1 MGVLIVSHMNK
12 IINCYCGKNINK
24 NEQLSSASGGIF
36 PVLAKKVISD
46 GGVVWGASF
55 EGINVVHNFVDNIN
69 DLKRLQRSKYVQSD
83 NSKSYNTILEQL
95 KKGREVLYSGTPCQ
109 VNGLSM
115 FLKCKK
121 QDISKLI
128 LVEVV
133 CHGVPSPTIW
143 HDYISKLSE
152 ENGKSVSDI
161 TDIQFKYKDNRNY
174 FWNHPGFYV
183 EWGDKSFVDYSNHTW
198 YENGFL
204 GNLYVRP
211 SCHEC
216 SFKKY
221 NTHSDLI
228 IGDFWGCDQLMPDK
242 FDKNGTSIVFSLTE
256 KGNQIIQSCSEE
268 LVLEKINES
277 VATKFNSRIY
287 CSSKA
292 SNKRKKFWYEY
303 KIIQNRASNDEIDRL
318 VENCT
323 RESIFQKYKRTIKQA
338 IKQLLLK

>member
-1 MGVLIVSHMNK
+1 MNK

-36 PVLAKKVISD
+36 PILAKKVISE

-55 EGINVVHNFVDNIN
+55 DGINVVHDFVDNI
-69 DLKRLQRSKYVQSD
+69 DSLKRLQRSKYVQSD
-83 NSKSYNTILEQL
+83 NSKSYITILEQL
-95 KKGREVLYSGTPCQ
+95 KKGRKVLYSGTPCQ
-109 VNGLSM
+109 VNGLYM
-115 FLKCKK
+115 FLKSKK

-133 CHGVPSPTIW
+133 CHGVPSPAIW
-143 HDYISKLSE
+143 QNYISKLSE

-161 TDIQFKYKDNRNY
+161 TDIQFKYKDDRNY

-183 EWGDKSFVDYSNHTW
+183 EWDDKSFVDYSNHTW

-221 NTHSDLI
+221 NTYSDLI
-228 IGDFWGCDQLMPDK
+228 IGDFWGCDQLIPEK
-242 FDKNGTSIVFSLTE
+242 FDKNGISIVFSLTE
-256 KGNQIIQSCSEE
+256 KGDRIIQSCSEE
-268 LVLEKINES
+268 LVLEKIPES

-287 CSSKA
+287 FSAKA
-292 SNKRKKFWYEY
+292 SNKRKKFWDEY
-303 KIIQNRASNDEIDRL
+303 KIIQDNASNDEINML
-318 VENCT
+318 VENCI
-323 RESIFQKYKRTIKQA
+323 RESIFQKHIRIIKLA
-338 IKQLLLK
+338 IKQLLRI